1 MKDKLYHNSKLEVRK
16 SLIHGYGVFA
26 KEDIKEGELLEEC
39 HYCELEEYIDD
50 DNFQKRMFFILMGNY
65 QMVNRESDIV

>member
-39 HYCELEEYIDD
+39 HYYEVGGYFE
-50 DNFQKRMFFILMGNY
+50 NY
-65 QMVNRESDIV
+65 NYYL